1 MLDDVIYSELVP
13 VHDSEL
19 ELLYS
24 LSICFFGCRCYCHFL
39 SPLCLLVVF
48 SPSLCPSPSLRLPL
62 TCLPLSQTQQKRYV
76 CHTFTTSICENRRR
90 IVARD
95 TSFKSPCWLIEFVYE
110 AFIHCQ
116 TFDREESQ
124 VLPRQSFPKVNTG
137 PDMHA
142 HAQKHTHYNT
152 APRGL
157 GHPADSILFPLNGS
171 CVTKDNLASLWPSY
185 LRGI

>member
-1 MLDDVIYSELVP
+1 MTLSWNCCIHYPSVSLAVTVIITSFPTLP
-13 VHDSEL
+13 PHDF
-19 ELLYS
+19 
-24 LSICFFGCRCYCHFL
+24 LSITL
-39 SPLCLLVVF
+39 SV
-48 SPSLCPSPSLRLPL
+48 SR
-62 TCLPLSQTQQKRYV
+62 SQTASNLSATVSKPTKRYV
-76 CHTFTTSICENRRR
+76 CHTFIPAICQNRNSI
-90 IVARD
+90 VTRD

-116 TFDREESQ
+116 TLDREASQ

>member
-1 MLDDVIYSELVP
+1 MTLRWNCCIHYPSVSLTVP
-13 VHDSEL
+13 VTVSSFPTL
-19 ELLYS
+19 PPQGF
-24 LSICFFGCRCYCHFL
+24 LSITL
-39 SPLCLLVVF
+39 SV
-48 SPSLCPSPSLRLPL
+48 SQ
-62 TCLPLSQTQQKRYV
+62 SQTASNLSATVSKPTKTHV
-76 CHTFTTSICENRRR
+76 CHTFTTAICENRGP

-142 HAQKHTHYNT
+142 HAQKHTRYNA

>member
-1 MLDDVIYSELVP
+1 MLDDIIYRDLVP
-13 VHDSEL
+13 VHDFDL
-19 ELLYS
+19 EHS
-24 LSICFFGCRCYCHFL
+24 LTICLFGCLCYYHFL
-39 SPLCLLVVF
+39 SHSASSRFF
-48 SPSLCPSPSLRLPL
+48 SPSI
-62 TCLPLSQTQQKRYV
+62 CLSLSQTASNLSAIVSEPTKRYV
-76 CHTFTTSICENRRR
+76 CHTFTTAICKNRSP

-142 HAQKHTHYNT
+142 HAQKHTLYNT